1 MSTTDPRTGF
11 TVRNSL
17 SDESWQ
23 QAQAQAREAAQTE
36 PPTTM
41 GDVGQGVGRQQDT
54 TGPFDPAKLGDHGY
68 FTENREAIMA
78 AYARGELP
86 GQPNATTPTDN

>member
-54 TGPFDPAKLGDHGY
+54 LPPLDLSRLSDHQY
-68 FTENREAIMA
+68 WLANRQAFADA
-78 AYARGELP
+78 AAAGEL
-86 GQPNATTPTDN
+86 TTP